1 MNTSFGSFVIAAA
14 LLGVV
19 APLAGQGPIKV
30 DPSWMTVRAGES
42 TVEFRVVAGLT
53 AANGGMNFDGSQAGG
68 LTLTV
73 PLNWKVILHFAN
85 NDENMPHS
93 VAVTKAENPV
103 PPVPAKPA
111 FVGAESKDAAQG
123 VNVGS
128 KQDLRFT
135 ADQAG
140 TYLVVCGVPGH
151 GAAGMWIKLT
161 VSAVATKPEVQAGP
175 STP

>member
-1 MNTSFGSFVIAAA
+1 MNTYIGRCVIAAGI
-14 LLGVV
+14 LSMT
-19 APLAGQGPIKV
+19 APLAGQAAIKV

-53 AANGGMNFDGSQAGG
+53 AANGGMNFNGSQAGG

-93 VAVTKAENPV
+93 VAVTKAEDPV

-111 FVGAESKDAAQG
+111 FAGAESKDAAQG

-161 VSAVATKPEVQAGP
+161 VSAAATKPGVQASAP
-175 STP
+175 TP

>member
-1 MNTSFGSFVIAAA
+1 MNTYIGRCVIAAG
-14 LLGVV
+14 LLSMA
-19 APLAGQGPIKV
+19 APLAGQAAIKV

-53 AANGGMNFDGSQAGG
+53 PANGGMNFNGAQSGG

-73 PLNWKVILHFAN
+73 PVKWHVIIHFAN

-93 VAVTKAENPV
+93 AAVTKAENPV
-103 PPVPAKPA
+103 PPVPARPA
-111 FVGAESKDAAQG
+111 FAGAESKDAAQG

-135 ADQAG
+135 ADEAG
-140 TYLVVCGVPGH
+140 AYIIVCEVPGH
-151 GAAGMWIKLT
+151 GAAGMWIRLN
-161 VSAVATKPEVQAGP
+161 VSSSAAGP
-175 STP
+175 QLSATTPGP